1 MQKLSPLNKLR
12 GEVVFLSM
20 EEHIKEKPILKI
32 EEVPFNEIIET
43 INGKPVFKSYIKG
56 NWIET
61 SKIKDIHSPID
72 GSIIAGLFELEY
84 EQSHEALEHLHSKGR
99 WDARNTP
106 GSRRLEI
113 LERLAD
119 LMEEY
124 KDVLTE
130 ALILNSGKPIKAA
143 KGEVEASIDR
153 LRRAPLDLR
162 KLPGDYIPGD
172 WDEHTLESEGIVRRE
187 PFGVV
192 FAIIPFNYPLFDS
205 VNKMVYSFLP
215 GNAIAIKPPSAD
227 PIPIVLM
234 VKLAL
239 EAGFPKNAIALLNV
253 PGKVAGD
260 LAATNY
266 VNVISLTGSTETGLK
281 LIQKAGIKQYI
292 MELGGGDPAIVLEDA
307 DLELSASKIATG
319 IASYTGQRCDSIKLV
334 LVEEPVYEDLKK
346 RLAKKLEEFKIGD
359 PRDPDV
365 DLGPVIDKET
375 VDEWEEAIKEALER
389 GGRLLAGGRRL
400 GERYIEPT
408 LVEVVDHEK
417 LSDLKLYKDEVF
429 ASVAI
434 ITPVKNIE
442 EAITLANNR
451 RYGLDAAIF
460 GKDLNKIRKLMRLL
474 EVGAIYIN
482 EYPRHGVGYYPFGGR
497 KDSGIGR
504 EGIGYSVEQVTA
516 LKSIVYNYKGYGIWE
531 YM

>member
-1 MQKLSPLNKLR
+1 MTI
-12 GEVVFLSM
+12 
-20 EEHIKEKPILKI
+20 EESIREKPALKLKS
-32 EEVPFNEIIET
+32 EVFAKIFTVENDI
-43 INGKPVFKSYIKG
+43 PVFKAYINGRWVESQKKR
-56 NWIET
+56 NIF
-61 SKIKDIHSPID
+61 SPIN
-72 GSIIAGLFELEY
+72 GYLIAGMFEPSY
-84 EQSHEALEHLHSKGR
+84 EEALDALRNLYEKGR

-106 GSRRLEI
+106 GSKRLEA
-113 LERLAD
+113 LEKLAD
-119 LMEEY
+119 LIDEY
-124 KDVLTE
+124 KQEFIDSLV
-130 ALILNSGKPIKAA
+130 LNSGKPVKAA

-205 VNKMVYSFLP
+205 INKMIYSFLP
-215 GNAIAIKPPSAD
+215 GNAIAIKPPSSD
-227 PIPIVLM
+227 PIPIILM

-239 EAGFPKNAIALLNV
+239 EAGFPKDAISLLTI
-253 PGKVAGD
+253 PGRVAGE
-260 LAATNY
+260 LAATKY

-307 DLELSASKIATG
+307 DLDLSASKIATG

-334 LVEEPVYEDLKK
+334 LVEEPVYDELK
-346 RLAKKLEEFKIGD
+346 RKLVGKLTEFKIGD
-359 PRDPDV
+359 PRDPKV
-365 DLGPVIDKET
+365 DLGPVIDKAT
-375 VDEWEEAIKEALER
+375 VDEWEEAVKEALEN
-389 GGRLLAGGRRL
+389 GGKLLAGGRRL
-400 GERYIEPT
+400 GERYIEPA
-408 LVEVVDHEK
+408 LIEIQDHGK
-417 LSDLKLYKDEVF
+417 LENLKLYKDEVF

-434 ITPVKNIE
+434 ITPVKDIS
-442 EAITLANNR
+442 EAIILANKR

-497 KDSGIGR
+497 KESGMGR

-516 LKSIVYNYKGYGIWE
+516 LKTVVYNYKGYGIWE